1 MIIIPGR
8 IGILIDMVGLR
19 SIVILVIVLSMTL
32 VLSGLLF
39 SSSGIEP
46 SDYSHPQVCGGCH
59 EEIYAQWN
67 GSMHSMAHKDPVY
80 EKLFI
85 IASRETNTSFDA
97 FCTKCHAPI
106 DYLAGNIPSADSYNV
121 SEISEKGISCDFCHT
136 VNASV
141 GIGNGSFVSSPGR
154 IKRGPFNDSNYSTF
168 HSTAYSDLHTRAE
181 FCGMCHDVKHPF
193 NGLALES
200 TYTEWKEGP
209 YNETTPCQ
217 HCHMTPG
224 VTKFVP
230 NPGRAAA
237 GGPIRENIFTHYFVG
252 GNSMLPGILGS
263 PEHERFANER
273 LRSAARLDIESIDL
287 VNENVDIRIRV
298 TNTGA
303 GHKLPTGLTEARLI
317 WLDIDV
323 RDASGKKIFRSGG
336 MDEHGYVDHNAVKY
350 HTVFGD
356 ANGTPTEKVWLA
368 EKILSDNRIPPKG
381 YSIQYFNFTV
391 PADTQKPVTIM
402 TRLNYVSASQELSDL
417 LFGQGK
423 VRPPVIEMASAN
435 YTLFAPSP
443 KETPGFTF
451 VMIMPVIYIIA
462 RFSKIWR

>member
-1 MIIIPGR
+1 
-8 IGILIDMVGLR
+8 MVGLR
-19 SIVILVIVLSMTL
+19 SVVILVIVFSMAL
-32 VLSGLLF
+32 VISGMLF
-39 SSSGIEP
+39 YSSSIEP
-46 SDYSHPQVCGGCH
+46 LDYTHPEVCGGCH

-85 IASRETNTSFDA
+85 MASREMNRSFDA

-106 DYLAGNIPSADSYNV
+106 DYLSGNIQSADNYNV
-121 SEISEKGISCDFCHT
+121 SEISEKGVSCDFCHR
-136 VNASV
+136 VNASS
-141 GIGNGSFVSSPGR
+141 GTGNGAFISSPGR

-168 HSTAYSDLHTRAE
+168 HTTKYSDLHTRAE

-193 NGLALES
+193 NGLVLEN

-209 YNETTPCQ
+209 YSETTPCQ

-237 GGPIRENIFTHYFVG
+237 GGPIRENIFTHDFVG
-252 GNSMLPGILGS
+252 GNAMLPGILGS
-263 PEHERFANER
+263 PEHERLAKER
-273 LRSAARLDIESIDL
+273 LEAAAKLEIENVDL
-287 VNENVDIRIRV
+287 VNDEANLTIRV

-303 GHKLPTGLTEARLI
+303 GHKLPTGLTEARMI

-323 RDASGKKIFRSGG
+323 RDASGKTIFRSGG
-336 MDEHGYVDHNAVKY
+336 MDKNGYVDHDAVKY

-356 ANGTPTEKVWLA
+356 ASGAPTEKVWLA

-381 YSIQYFNFTV
+381 YSIEYYNFTISRD
-391 PADTQKPVTIM
+391 AKKPVTI
-402 TRLNYVSASQELSDL
+402 TARLNYVSASQELSDT
-417 LFGQGK
+417 LFGEGK
-423 VRPPVIEMASAN
+423 VRPPVIEMTSVNYKLYASA
-435 YTLFAPSP
+435 S

-451 VMIMPVIYIIA
+451 VMVILTFYITA
-462 RFSKIWR
+462 RFYQLWR